1 MAYNQRPQF
10 LQPSLQGSPRYQNH
24 TFSHSLLDLLGCWTV
39 LRHGE
44 SQIILYAN
52 SQVHL
57 SPETI
62 NGLLAAKVVENVSKK
77 SFRKFEMDSKDFCYI
92 TENAIFPSISSG
104 IDLLVF
110 LALK

>member
-1 MAYNQRPQF
+1 MAYSLRLQF
-10 LQPSLQGSPRYQNH
+10 LPQSPQGNRIYRNH

-62 NGLLAAKVVENVSKK
+62 NGLLAAKVVENVSKN
-77 SFRKFEMDSKDFCYI
+77 FRKFEMDSKDFCYI